1 MLDFQ
6 EKFLIFFFLHISIV
20 MCEVESTNYPSPVL
34 GVGIVPLWLRNL
46 ITSPGSLIIITP
58 LLKTKEPLQR
68 LNRELYMNIFGKLKM
83 YASKWSETECR
94 NFTNEEIAAVQSAT
108 VVASQYGNSVC
119 FLMVGGGQCYIPL
132 DRESTLGVGESVD
145 LKVAKLKTLSKQG
158 EEDIMRVSI

>member
-1 MLDFQ
+1 
-6 EKFLIFFFLHISIV
+6 

-46 ITSPGSLIIITP
+46 ITSPGSLIITSITP

-68 LNRELYMNIFGKLKM
+68 LNRELYMNVFRRLKH

-94 NFTNEEIAAVQSAT
+94 PFTPEEISAVESAT

-132 DRESTLGVGESVD
+132 DRDSTLGVGEPVD
-145 LKVAKLKTLSKQG
+145 LQVAKLKTLSKPG
-158 EEDIMRVSI
+158 EDDIMRVSI

>member
-1 MLDFQ
+1 
-6 EKFLIFFFLHISIV
+6 

-46 ITSPGSLIIITP
+46 ITSPGSLIITSITP

-68 LNRELYMNIFGKLKM
+68 LNRELDMNIFLRLKP
-83 YASKWSETECR
+83 YATKWQETECR

-119 FLMVGGGQCYIPL
+119 FLMKEGGQCYIPL
-132 DRESTLGVGESVD
+132 DRDSTLGVGEPVD
-145 LKVAKLKTLSKQG
+145 LKVAKLKTLSKKG
-158 EEDIMRVSI
+158 EDDIMRVSI

>member
-1 MLDFQ
+1 
-6 EKFLIFFFLHISIV
+6 
-20 MCEVESTNYPSPVL
+20 MCEVENTNYPSSVL

-46 ITSPGSLIIITP
+46 ITSPGSLIITSITP

-68 LNRELYMNIFGKLKM
+68 LNRELDMNIFGKLKM

-94 NFTNEEIAAVQSAT
+94 NFTEEEITAVEHAE

-119 FLMVGGGQCYIPL
+119 FFMVGGGQCYIPL
-132 DRESTLGVGESVD
+132 DRDSTLGVGESVN

-158 EEDIMRVSI
+158 EDDIMRVSI